1 MKKILSFFM
10 ACFLFVSVSNAQT
23 LDETLQGLSQDAAS
37 AYVNPVVSAFG
48 ANLNTGWMHR
58 VPRATFFGI
67 DLEFGVVAM
76 GTMFSDE
83 NKTFSANGKFRF
95 DRAQADK
102 LVPTGGIYSTAVR
115 TKLIDE
121 IVKKDFQVDISGPT
135 IVGNKNDSVVV
146 TFPGQDIS
154 VTGLPQASYSI
165 PTNTIGTPVKGFLGD
180 ASALPLALPQI
191 SIGTVYGTTAA
202 LRYLPAIKIGDLG
215 EFSYF
220 GIGVMH
226 NPGVWFPNP
235 LPVDLAV
242 GFFTQTMDVG
252 EIFSAS
258 STAFGLYASRTLG
271 FSLLSLTPYAGFG
284 FESSKVTVKY
294 TQSLDLTGTGVT
306 TDIPV
311 EFELE
316 GKNKTRIILGASLKL
331 LAININADYNIS
343 EYNTASLGVGVIF

>member
-76 GTMFSDE
+76 GTLFNDE
-83 NKTFSANGKFRF
+83 NKTFDSKGKFRF
-95 DRAQADK
+95 DRNQADQ
-102 LVPTGGIYSTAVR
+102 LVPTNYPGVVR
-115 TKLIDE
+115 SALISE
-121 IVKKDFQVDISGPT
+121 IVSREFEVGISGPT
-135 IVGNKNDSVVV
+135 IVGKKEDSVVV
-146 TFPGQDIS
+146 TFPGQNL
-154 VTGLPQASYSI
+154 TASGVSYLI
-165 PTNTIGTPVKGFLGD
+165 PTKVIGTPVKGFLGD
-180 ASALPLALPQI
+180 APAMPLVLPQI
-191 SIGTVYGTTAA
+191 SVGTIYGTSVA
-202 LRYLPAIKIGDLG
+202 LRYLPAVNLGDLG
-215 EFSYF
+215 DFSYF
-220 GIGVMH
+220 GIGAMH

-252 EIFSAS
+252 ETFSAK
-258 STAFGLYASRTLG
+258 STAFGLYASRTFG
-271 FSLLSLTPYAGFG
+271 FSLLNITPYAGFG
-284 FESSKVTVKY
+284 FESSNVTIKY
-294 TQSLDLTGTGVT
+294 TQKVELASGT
-306 TDIPV
+306 ISEFPI

-316 GKNKTRIILGASLKL
+316 GKNKSRIILGAALKL
-331 LAININADYNIS
+331 LAININVDYNMS
-343 EYNTASLGVGVIF
+343 EYNTVSAGLGFLF